1 MGVWLQGCGCACVCV
16 WLCACVWDSV
26 FVCSCISVYILPHT
40 QFTHQE
46 PQHSHGTWK
55 GSTLFWTWK
64 TVYLCVC
71 MYGCVCV
78 TVGDDSVY
86 VTVWGW
92 RCGCSCVCVCV
103 WLYVWLCVDVA
114 VGGLCMCMTVCDYV
128 HLCWPHDCDCVW
140 LCVIVCVCVFRG
152 HPGLASEWGAETRSS
167 SSSFLSSHLSAGCCS
182 SETKAWQ
189 AQLLQLHSD
198 SQLKST
204 LVAPTLLW
212 KGLEHISFPL
222 QRDRKLPPLLKH
234 SAPEPSLCHSWSTD
248 QKWPPKPQRLGSP
261 WWKGTRGPPPS
272 IRLEPCLSV
281 LTSVLCVHPLH
292 TKHTH
297 QELRDS
303 HGMWKR
309 SALFWN
315 CKFEETL

>member
-16 WLCACVWDSV
+16 WLCASVWDSV

-140 LCVIVCVCVFRG
+140 LCVIVCVCLQRTPWLSIWMGSRNPF
-152 HPGLASEWGAETRSS
+152 
-167 SSSFLSSHLSAGCCS
+167 FLLVIPQQPSVC
-182 SETKAWQ
+182 W
-189 AQLLQLHSD
+189 LLQL
-198 SQLKST
+198 
-204 LVAPTLLW
+204 W
-212 KGLEHISFPL
+212 
-222 QRDRKLPPLLKH
+222 
-234 SAPEPSLCHSWSTD
+234 D
-248 QKWPPKPQRLGSP
+248 QG
-261 WWKGTRGPPPS
+261 
-272 IRLEPCLSV
+272 
-281 LTSVLCVHPLH
+281 LTSSTSPTPLRLPAQ
-292 TKHTH
+292 KHTGGSH
-297 QELRDS
+297 PVVKRAGTHFFPTPEGQEAPSTAETFCSR
-303 HGMWKR
+303 
-309 SALFWN
+309 ALS
-315 CKFEETL
+315 LS